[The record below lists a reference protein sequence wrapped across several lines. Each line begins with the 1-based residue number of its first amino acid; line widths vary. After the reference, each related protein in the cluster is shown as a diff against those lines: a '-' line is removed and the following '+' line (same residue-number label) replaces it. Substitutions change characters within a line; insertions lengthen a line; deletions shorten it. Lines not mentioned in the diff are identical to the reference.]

1 LISRWRDVLAHRAV
15 HPLIALGAFN
25 LDFLCI
31 HPFRDGN
38 GRVSR
43 LLFLLLGYH
52 LGFEV
57 GRYISLE
64 RLIEHNKERYYETL
78 KLSSQGWHEGRH
90 DPWPYINFLL
100 YTLLD
105 ASREFERRVGQT
117 ASPRGAKTE
126 LVLAAINRQVGTFQA
141 ADLQRDCPGVGLD
154 LIRRILKE
162 KRSSGQVQCVTRGRN
177 SRWKKTDQWKLGT
190 T

>member
-1 LISRWRDVLAHRAV
+1 CMAELIRLWGDVLAHRAV
-15 HPLIALGAFN
+15 HPLIALGAFS

-64 RLIEHNKERYYETL
+64 RLIEHNKERYYQTL
-78 KLSSQGWHEGRH
+78 KLSSQRWHEGRH

-141 ADLQRDCPGVGLD
+141 ADLHRDCPGVSLD
-154 LIRRILKE
+154 LIRRIL
-162 KRSSGQVQCVTRGRN
+162 
-177 SRWKKTDQWKLGT
+177 
-190 T
+190 